1 MFRGTFTA
9 LVTPFRNGGIDV
21 SAFETLIPTQTAAGI
36 TGLVAIGTTG
46 ESPTLSHEER
56 EEVIR
61 LTVATAN
68 KRCVVLAGTGSNA
81 TQHAVT
87 DTKAAEKL
95 GVDGALLVAPYYNKP
110 SQEGLFRHFKA
121 IAEATSLPII
131 LYNIPGRCSV
141 DIVPET
147 VARLAKE
154 CRNIVSIKEA
164 SGSVER
170 VSDLRRRLPESF
182 TILSGDDS
190 LTLPFM
196 AVGAAGLVSV
206 ASNLFPGKV
215 CALVRACEAGDLK
228 SAAELHR
235 KLLPLFKDL
244 FIEPNPVPVKTAL
257 GWRGAMSGEVRLPLC
272 EMSEANQASLR
283 KTLEEFEQNKRSRLR
298 ACCSSARP
306 DAWERRFSISRGP
319 TGKSRSSRNAILAMR
334 FSQSLRIVTW
344 LSISATPMPS
354 TKSAALRYTI
364 INRLSLGRLDI
375 RNSNVA
381 KSKMRRRFC
390 RLYSRPISALE

>member
-9 LVTPFRNGGIDV
+9 VVTPFRDGGVDD
-21 SAFETLIPTQTAAGI
+21 SAFKKLLETQIAAGI
-36 TGLVAIGTTG
+36 TGIVAIGTTG
-46 ESPTLSHEER
+46 ESPTLSHDER
-56 EEVIR
+56 EHLIR
-61 LTVATAN
+61 LAVTTAN
-68 KRCVVLAGTGSNA
+68 KRCLVLAGTGSNA
-81 TQHAVT
+81 TQHAVA
-87 DTKAAEKL
+87 DTVMAEKL

-121 IAEATSLPII
+121 IADATSLPIM

-147 VARLAKE
+147 VVRLAKE
-154 CRNIVSIKEA
+154 CGNIVAIKEA

-196 AVGAAGLVSV
+196 AVGAAGVVSV
-206 ASNLFPGKV
+206 ASNLFPGEV
-215 CALVRACEAGDLK
+215 CALVRACESGDLK
-228 SAAELHR
+228 SAAKLHR

-272 EMSEANQASLR
+272 EMSEANQDRLR
-283 KTLEEFEQNKRSRLR
+283 KTLEEFERKKN
-298 ACCSSARP
+298 
-306 DAWERRFSISRGP
+306 DF
-319 TGKSRSSRNAILAMR
+319 
-334 FSQSLRIVTW
+334 
-344 LSISATPMPS
+344 
-354 TKSAALRYTI
+354 
-364 INRLSLGRLDI
+364 
-375 RNSNVA
+375 
-381 KSKMRRRFC
+381 
-390 RLYSRPISALE
+390 